1 MGPRACVTWEGCL
14 THCILGCATQDG
26 APREKYRWLGYSDL
40 LPYYLVCAHYWLYNF
55 KDICL
60 FLIEVCVCMHAACA
74 NEGQE
79 SSVPEPPVTCLT
91 WVLGTHT
98 LGFL

>member
-1 MGPRACVTWEGCL
+1 MVPPGKSSLAWVLR
-14 THCILGCATQDG
+14 
-26 APREKYRWLGYSDL
+26 DL

-60 FLIEVCVCMHAACA
+60 FLIVWGGCGRARTHA

-79 SSVPEPPVTCLT
+79 SDVPEPP
-91 WVLGTHT
+91 
-98 LGFL
+98 

>member
-1 MGPRACVTWEGCL
+1 MVPPGKSSLAWVLR
-14 THCILGCATQDG
+14 
-26 APREKYRWLGYSDL
+26 DL

-60 FLIEVCVCMHAACA
+60 FLIVGGGCA
-74 NEGQE
+74 GVHTHMPTKARSQMSLSHLEL
-79 SSVPEPPVTCLT
+79 PD
-91 WVLGTHT
+91 LGAGNHT